1 MVIKEVL
8 EEGRELL
15 RKNNIDEREARL
27 LLAYAMGIDFSDLI
41 IKEFCTDEEYK
52 NFLHYLEERIS
63 GKPYAYIVGYKEF
76 MKLKFKV
83 NSNVLIPREDT
94 EILAQEVINEFAK
107 KKDIKILDM
116 CTGSGCIAISLAKYL
131 DITCQVDAVDLSTG
145 AIETARENSILNGV
159 TVNFIN
165 SDLFE
170 NVVSKY
176 DVIVSNPPYIKKDDI
191 KNLQAEVKREPMMA
205 LDGGE
210 DGLLFYREIA
220 LKAKGFLVDG
230 GSLVFEIGF
239 DEANDVSEILKENGY
254 EDITVIKDFGG
265 NDRVI
270 KCKTRR

>member
-1 MVIKEVL
+1 MNL
-8 EEGRELL
+8 
-15 RKNNIDEREARL
+15 
-27 LLAYAMGIDFSDLI
+27 M
-41 IKEFCTDEEYK
+41 
-52 NFLHYLEERIS
+52 RIWH
-63 GKPYAYIVGYKEF
+63 GYKEF
-76 MKLKFKV
+76 MKLKFEV
-83 NSNVLIPREDT
+83 NKSVLIPREDT
-94 EILAQEVINEFAK
+94 EVLVQEILDVFKNK
-107 KKDIKILDM
+107 KNLKILDM

-131 DITCQVDAVDLSTG
+131 DSTCSIDAVDLSTD
-145 AIETARENSILNGV
+145 ALEVAKRNATLNKV

-165 SDLFE
+165 SNLFE
-170 NVVSKY
+170 NVISKY

-239 DEANDVSEILKENGY
+239 DEANEVSEILKENGY

-270 KCKTRR
+270 KCKMRG